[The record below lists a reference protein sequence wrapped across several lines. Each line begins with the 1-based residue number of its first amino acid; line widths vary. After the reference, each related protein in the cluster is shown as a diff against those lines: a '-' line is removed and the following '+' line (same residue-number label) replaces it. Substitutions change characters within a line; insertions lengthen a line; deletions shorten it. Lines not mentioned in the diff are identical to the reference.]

1 MPDFVHL
8 RHKPVV
14 ELAEPRPLIVALP
27 PMQSNINISRIVRAA
42 SCCGVRRMVVCGHAK
57 IDRKI
62 ARDGAD
68 EITIEVRRTLPPVLK
83 QFREEGYRLV
93 GLEQTTNS
101 QCLYDYRYESRSVLV
116 IGHERQGLTEDVLQL
131 LDDVIEIPVYGLP
144 HAHNAA
150 TAAAIALYE
159 YCRQHRDS

>member
-1 MPDFVHL
+1 
-8 RHKPVV
+8 
-14 ELAEPRPLIVALP
+14 
-27 PMQSNINISRIVRAA
+27 
-42 SCCGVRRMVVCGHAK
+42 
-57 IDRKI
+57 
-62 ARDGAD
+62 
-68 EITIEVRRTLPPVLK
+68 
-83 QFREEGYRLV
+83 
-93 GLEQTTNS
+93 EQTTNS

-116 IGHERQGLTEDVLQL
+116 IGHERQGLTEDVLLL